1 MTKPANL
8 RARRERTEP
17 KALTWADTPARI
29 TPETKVTI
37 LPSAPVYAR
46 HQIAPGTPVRGC
58 GFAEA
63 GMGIDIVT
71 GRPWVSKRTA
81 LQCAARGC
89 DGCSVCK
96 PEPKT

>member
-8 RARRERTEP
+8 RARRERTVTKP
-17 KALTWADTPARI
+17 LTWADTPARI
-29 TPETKVTI
+29 TPDTKVTI
-37 LPSAPVYAR
+37 LPSAAVYAR

-71 GRPWVSKRTA
+71 GLPWGEK
-81 LQCAARGC
+81 
-89 DGCSVCK
+89 K
-96 PEPKT
+96 